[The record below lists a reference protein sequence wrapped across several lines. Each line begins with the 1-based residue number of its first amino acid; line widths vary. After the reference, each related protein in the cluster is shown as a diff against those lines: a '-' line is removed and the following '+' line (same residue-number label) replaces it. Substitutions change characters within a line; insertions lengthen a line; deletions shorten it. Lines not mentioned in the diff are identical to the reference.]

1 MARVLPLLAVLACEH
16 TNPFVT
22 QVETTSG
29 PFVPGDPVRL
39 TYNPGVDAYASWL
52 PGGASILYTTERF
65 DQPNAEQCL
74 AVIPA
79 SGGTITRQVC
89 ASPTAVVDSQITLV
103 EAVEDRD
110 GRLVYVREGTN
121 MSPRGLTPD
130 AQALLAATDGAPLST
145 TLISPIPFLGPNA
158 RPVEAIAGLQ
168 FQGGA
173 GGLVFVGQT
182 VVYNTCA
189 HACVPDTIRTGIE
202 IDRWTPGVGFTAV
215 SNTDQASSVGVG
227 RADTIYYT
235 IDGDSRIFVRA
246 LSDTLTRVA
255 YDFGAGVIAR
265 DVRAAGNRLVAVGG
279 GYVSYVNDTL
289 LGLIQVD
296 RGGSLYVIDLTDS
309 TALPVHL
316 SGGVAR
322 RPVLSPDGTRVV
334 YELYPFIIDTVFDS
348 LQNVVAVDTSVSHA
362 GDLWIASI
370 P

>member
-1 MARVLPLLAVLACEH
+1 M
-16 TNPFVT
+16 
-22 QVETTSG
+22 
-29 PFVPGDPVRL
+29 
-39 TYNPGVDAYASWL
+39 DAYASWL
-52 PGGASILYTTERF
+52 PGGTSIIYTTERF
-65 DQPNAEQCL
+65 DEPNAEQCL
-74 AVIPA
+74 AVLPA
-79 SGGTITRQVC
+79 SGGTITRQIC
-89 ASPTAVVDSQITLV
+89 ASPTAAVDSQITLL
-103 EAVEDRD
+103 EAVEQRD
-110 GRLVYVREGTN
+110 GRLVYVREGSN
-121 MSPRGLTPD
+121 LNPRGLTPD
-130 AQALLAATDGAPLST
+130 AQALLAATDAAPLAT
-145 TLISPIPFLGPNA
+145 TLISPIPFFGPNA
-158 RPVEAIAGLQ
+158 RPVEGIASLQ

-182 VVYNTCA
+182 VVYNTCR
-189 HACVPDTIRTGIE
+189 ACVPDTIRTGIE

-215 SNTDQASSVGVG
+215 RNTNQASSVGVG
-227 RADTIYYT
+227 GLDTIYYT
-235 IDGDSRIFVRA
+235 IDGDSRIFVRT
-246 LSDTLTRVA
+246 LSDTAARVA

-309 TALPVHL
+309 TAVPVRL

-348 LQNVVAVDTSVSHA
+348 LQNVVAVDTTISHA